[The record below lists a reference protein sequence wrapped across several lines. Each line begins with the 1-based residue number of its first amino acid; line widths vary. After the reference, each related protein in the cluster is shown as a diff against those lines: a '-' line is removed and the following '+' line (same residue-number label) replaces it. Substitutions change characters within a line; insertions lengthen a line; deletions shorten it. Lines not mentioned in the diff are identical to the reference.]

1 MIDQVDRKVATTAE
15 RCLQGIK
22 KKLKLCRQK
31 ERREWEQKR
40 RGRARVQAT
49 PTTEMDDAVGLT
61 ACHVEPNGYLLDE
74 RVVSEEEKV
83 K

>member
-1 MIDQVDRKVATTAE
+1 MGAE
-15 RCLQGIK
+15 AS
-22 KKLKLCRQK
+22 
-31 ERREWEQKR
+31 
-40 RGRARVQAT
+40 RAGQSPGNT
-49 PTTEMDDAVGLT
+49 DDGMKMDDAVGLT

>member
-40 RGRARVQAT
+40 RGRVRVQAT
-49 PTTEMDDAVGLT
+49 PTTE
-61 ACHVEPNGYLLDE
+61 
-74 RVVSEEEKV
+74 
-83 K
+83 